1 MSKIKTRTCP
11 FFPVANGHYKTSGE
25 EEYVILGNDALL
37 KCKIPSFVSDFVSVI
52 SWQQVETG
60 SVFYL
65 NFDGQKRG
73 TPPYKPT
80 NFT

>member
-1 MSKIKTRTCP
+1 MYSITKVSRSN
-11 FFPVANGHYKTSGE
+11 FFSVANGHYKTSGE
-25 EEYVILGNDALL
+25 EEYVIVGNDALL

-65 NFDGQKRG
+65 NIDGQKQHGMRVLR
-73 TPPYKPT
+73 
-80 NFT
+80 

>member
-1 MSKIKTRTCP
+1 MI
-11 FFPVANGHYKTSGE
+11 V
-25 EEYVILGNDALL
+25 GNDALL

-65 NFDGQKRG
+65 NIDGQKQQGMRVLR
-73 TPPYKPT
+73 
-80 NFT
+80 